1 MSRPTRTKLK
11 SWPLVVG
18 ATAGLLLAAVGLIEA
33 DPSRA
38 AEIPEGAVAVVNG
51 RPILRAD
58 YERALSAVRADSRGE
73 RRSRA
78 AEQGVLERLIEE
90 ELLVQR
96 GVELELMERDRRVRA
111 DLSAAVIDLLVAR
124 GEQQAEP
131 SDTELR
137 EFYDDNL
144 HRFVS
149 PPLQQVEQRC
159 VYGGDMEE
167 RAAQLGTRWAAGQD
181 LGDRAEPPAAPLPAG
196 WLPLAKLRQYLGDR
210 AVRATVELPVGEV
223 SEPLPVDG
231 GLCLLRVIARR
242 PGHARPFEEVR
253 DQVRAAHRR
262 DAGDRRLRRFLDE
275 RRASS
280 QVAIVE
286 TLR

>member
-1 MSRPTRTKLK
+1 MSLPTRPKLK
-11 SWPLVVG
+11 SWPLAVG
-18 ATAGLLLAAVGLIEA
+18 ASAGLLLAAFGLIEV

-58 YERALSAVRADSRGE
+58 YERALSAVRAD
-73 RRSRA
+73 RRVGGTSRA
-78 AEQGVLERLIEE
+78 AEQRVLERLIEE

-131 SDTELR
+131 GDTELR

-159 VYGGDMEE
+159 VYGVDMAG
-167 RAAQLGTRWAAGQD
+167 RAARLRTRWVAGQD
-181 LGDRAEPPAAPLPAG
+181 VDALAEPPAAPLPAG

-223 SEPLPVDG
+223 SEPLPLDG
-231 GLCLLRVIARR
+231 GLCLLRLIARR
-242 PGHARPFEEVR
+242 PGQARPFE
-253 DQVRAAHRR
+253 QVR
-262 DAGDRRLRRFLDE
+262 
-275 RRASS
+275 
-280 QVAIVE
+280 
-286 TLR
+286 